1 MKNYNDFEFWNTE
14 KLWELRKEICLGSLF
29 YKDYKNSFGIPAD
42 ICANFFDGFLDDCFY
57 IEVEEGR
64 GDNATIES
72 IYELYGNA
80 QALWDYFCGLETP
93 FY

>member
-29 YKDYKNSFGIPAD
+29 YKDYKNSFGIPED
-42 ICANFFDGFLDDCFY
+42 ICANFFDGFLDNCFD
-57 IEVEEGR
+57 IEEER
-64 GDNATIES
+64 GNSFTIET
-72 IYELYGNA
+72 IYELYDNA
-80 QALWDYFCGLETP
+80 EELWNYFCGLETP